1 MVKLVTLQKKNYLF
15 LCKDCCVCYSLLLSL
30 ETEYAEDNPK
40 TVLQCGH
47 IFHLACI
54 YEWMERSAACPFC
67 SKVSFISICILL
79 THICRLYLSFDV
91 CFVIFTDNAFL
102 GEWNYRAGGLT
113 IRDILRFLA
122 KNSFITNSFLIYV
135 VTKFL

>member
-1 MVKLVTLQKKNYLF
+1 MGIL
-15 LCKDCCVCYSLLLSL
+15 LCCLRVPEQGNESRNVPRITAFSHPIMNNFPLKYEQLSRNLERREFSSVANREEDVCPTCFY
-30 ETEYAEDNPK
+30 EYAEDNPK

-102 GEWNYRAGGLT
+102 GE
-113 IRDILRFLA
+113 
-122 KNSFITNSFLIYV
+122 
-135 VTKFL
+135 

>member
-1 MVKLVTLQKKNYLF
+1 MGIL
-15 LCKDCCVCYSLLLSL
+15 LCCLRVPEQGNESRNVPRITAFSHPIMNNFPLKYEQLSRNLERREFSSVAKFVCANSLLLSL

-67 SKVSFISICILL
+67 SKTML
-79 THICRLYLSFDV
+79 
-91 CFVIFTDNAFL
+91 FL
-102 GEWNYRAGGLT
+102 E
-113 IRDILRFLA
+113 DE
-122 KNSFITNSFLIYV
+122 ITEQV
-135 VTKFL
+135 D